1 MRCAVDRNEANA
13 KQKKY
18 RSLDRLIKDAY
29 GLNPT
34 QMKLRMEWAQQEARS
49 EHPLNGRPLK
59 EPPEDGFQTI
69 LAKMEAR
76 GITPRVMAD
85 FDAASQR
92 RMQDEESWGEGV
104 LPHEKDRVGSRED
117 KRARVAEVWES
128 VKMVLQRP
136 VKTAGVVVAGVILI
150 AAMLVVPRIDAIATR
165 RFSFDS
171 RVRDGNTGTITWNNQ
186 DDRAITI
193 GSLDE
198 IYLKIKQESN
208 VLALKLNYI
217 PAGMKLSDYDIK
229 KENVRLE
236 LTYKDNHIFLFEV
249 IYSIDNTYTRTS
261 DCQEYTTVFNEWIG
275 QDISIQ
281 RNELSD
287 NKFEYIAHLET
298 NNTYYYIQGIMPED
312 EFLKVV
318 ENLVFEN

>member
-1 MRCAVDRNEANA
+1 MRCVVDRNEANA

-92 RMQDEESWGEGV
+92 WMQDEESWGEGV

-165 RFSFDS
+165 RFSYEPS
-171 RVRDGNTGTITWNNQ
+171 IRDGNTGTITWDNQ
-186 DDRAITI
+186 DDRTTDV
-193 GSLDE
+193 GSLE
-198 IYLKIKQESN
+198 EAYAKIKEETGTA
-208 VLALKLNYI
+208 VLKLNYI
-217 PAGMKLSDYDIK
+217 PQGMGLTRCDIK

-236 LTYKDNHIFLFEV
+236 FTYKGNRIFMFKFLC
-249 IYSIDNTYTRTS
+249 SMDNTYARTS
-261 DCQEYTTVFNEWIG
+261 DCQDYTTVFNEWIN
-275 QDISIQ
+275 QEILIQ
-281 RNELSD
+281 RNELPD
-287 NKFEYIAHLET
+287 NKFEYIAHLEFDDM
-298 NNTYYYIQGIMPED
+298 YYYIQGITPEED
-312 EFLKVV
+312 FLKIV
-318 ENLVFEN
+318 ENLVFEY

>member
-1 MRCAVDRNEANA
+1 MRCVVDRNEANA

-92 RMQDEESWGEGV
+92 WLQDEESWGEGV

-136 VKTAGVVVAGVILI
+136 VKIAGVVVAGVILI

-186 DDRAITI
+186 DDRTTDV
-193 GSLDE
+193 GSLE
-198 IYLKIKQESN
+198 EAYAKIKAELN
-208 VLALKLNYI
+208 TAVLKFNYI
-217 PAGMKLSDYDIK
+217 PEGMRLSGFSIK
-229 KENVRLE
+229 RENARLE
-236 LTYKDNHIFLFEV
+236 FTYRNNQVYIFEV
-249 IYSIDNTYTRTS
+249 VYSEDNTYSRST
-261 DCQEYTTVFNEWIG
+261 DCQDYTAVFNRWFEQEIPV
-275 QDISIQ
+275 Q
-281 RNELSD
+281 RNSLPD
-287 NKFEYIAHLET
+287 GRLEYIAYFEK
-298 NNTYYYIQGIMPED
+298 NDMCYYIQGIMPED
-312 EFLKVV
+312 DFLKII
-318 ENLVFEN
+318 ENLVLE

>member
-186 DDRAITI
+186 ADRITDV
-193 GSLDE
+193 GDLE
-198 IYLKIKQESN
+198 EAYTKIKED
-208 VLALKLNYI
+208 LDTAILRLNYI
-217 PAGMKLSDYDIK
+217 PKGMKLSGFSVK
-229 KENVRLE
+229 RENARLE
-236 LTYKDNHIFLFEV
+236 FTYKNNRIYVFEV
-249 IYSIDNTYTRTS
+249 VYSKDNTNSRGT
-261 DCQEYTTVFNEWIG
+261 DCEEYTAVFNRWFDQEIP
-275 QDISIQ
+275 IQ
-281 RNELSD
+281 MNRLPDDRVEYMAY
-287 NKFEYIAHLET
+287 FET
-298 NNTYYYIQGIMPED
+298 TDMCYYITGIIPEED
-312 EFLKVV
+312 FLRII
-318 ENLVFEN
+318 ENLALE